1 MNFFREN
8 IWRIDKH
15 CVSLDI
21 ERTKKKKI
29 MKPEEKLQTKSISD
43 LKAIMDYLKERMD
56 RATRMGK
63 GWEFETLFNMR
74 ETVEGVMVDK
84 MKSVGLTVER

>member
-1 MNFFREN
+1 
-8 IWRIDKH
+8 
-15 CVSLDI
+15 
-21 ERTKKKKI
+21 
-29 MKPEEKLQTKSISD
+29 MKLEEKLQTKSISD

-84 MKSVGLTVER
+84 LKRAGLTIEK

>member
-1 MNFFREN
+1 MKEQ
-8 IWRIDKH
+8 
-15 CVSLDI
+15 
-21 ERTKKKKI
+21 KKKKI
-29 MKPEEKLQTKSISD
+29 MKLEEKLQTKSISD

-84 MKSVGLTVER
+84 MRSVGLTVER

>member
-1 MNFFREN
+1 MKEQ
-8 IWRIDKH
+8 
-15 CVSLDI
+15 
-21 ERTKKKKI
+21 KKKKI
-29 MKPEEKLQTKSISD
+29 MKLEEKLQTKSISD

>member
-1 MNFFREN
+1 
-8 IWRIDKH
+8 
-15 CVSLDI
+15 
-21 ERTKKKKI
+21 
-29 MKPEEKLQTKSISD
+29 MKLEEKLQTKSISD

-84 MKSVGLTVER
+84 MRSVGLTIEK

>member
-1 MNFFREN
+1 
-8 IWRIDKH
+8 
-15 CVSLDI
+15 
-21 ERTKKKKI
+21 

-74 ETVEGVMVDK
+74 ETVEGVLVDK
-84 MKSVGLTVER
+84 MRSVGLTVER

>member
-1 MNFFREN
+1 
-8 IWRIDKH
+8 
-15 CVSLDI
+15 
-21 ERTKKKKI
+21 
-29 MKPEEKLQTKSISD
+29 MKLEEKLQTKSISD

-74 ETVEGVMVDK
+74 EIVKIVEGVMVDK
-84 MKSVGLTVER
+84 MKSTGLTVER

>member
-1 MNFFREN
+1 
-8 IWRIDKH
+8 
-15 CVSLDI
+15 
-21 ERTKKKKI
+21 

-84 MKSVGLTVER
+84 MKGVGLTIEK

>member
-1 MNFFREN
+1 MKEQ
-8 IWRIDKH
+8 
-15 CVSLDI
+15 
-21 ERTKKKKI
+21 KKKKI
-29 MKPEEKLQTKSISD
+29 MKLEEKLQTKSISD

-84 MKSVGLTVER
+84 MKGVGLTVER

>member
-1 MNFFREN
+1 
-8 IWRIDKH
+8 
-15 CVSLDI
+15 
-21 ERTKKKKI
+21 
-29 MKPEEKLQTKSISD
+29 MKLEEKLQTKSISD

-74 ETVEGVMVDK
+74 ETVEGVLVDK
-84 MKSVGLTVER
+84 MRGVGLTVER

>member
-1 MNFFREN
+1 ME
-8 IWRIDKH
+8 
-15 CVSLDI
+15 L
-21 ERTKKKKI
+21 
-29 MKPEEKLQTKSISD
+29 EEKLQTKSISD

-56 RATRMGK
+56 KATRMGK

-84 MKSVGLTVER
+84 MRSVGLTVER

>member
-1 MNFFREN
+1 
-8 IWRIDKH
+8 
-15 CVSLDI
+15 
-21 ERTKKKKI
+21 
-29 MKPEEKLQTKSISD
+29 MKLEEKLQVKSISD

-84 MKSVGLTVER
+84 MRSVGLTIEK

>member
-1 MNFFREN
+1 
-8 IWRIDKH
+8 
-15 CVSLDI
+15 
-21 ERTKKKKI
+21 

-74 ETVEGVMVDK
+74 ETVEGVLVDK
-84 MKSVGLTVER
+84 MKGVGLTIER

>member
-1 MNFFREN
+1 
-8 IWRIDKH
+8 
-15 CVSLDI
+15 
-21 ERTKKKKI
+21 
-29 MKPEEKLQTKSISD
+29 MKLEEKLQTKSISD

-56 RATRMGK
+56 RATRLGK

-84 MKSVGLTVER
+84 MKGVGLTIEK

>member
-1 MNFFREN
+1 
-8 IWRIDKH
+8 
-15 CVSLDI
+15 
-21 ERTKKKKI
+21 
-29 MKPEEKLQTKSISD
+29 MKLEEKLQTKSISD

-84 MKSVGLTVER
+84 MKRVGLTIEK

>member
-1 MNFFREN
+1 
-8 IWRIDKH
+8 
-15 CVSLDI
+15 
-21 ERTKKKKI
+21 
-29 MKPEEKLQTKSISD
+29 MKLEEKLQVKLISD

-56 RATRMGK
+56 RATRMGN

-84 MKSVGLTVER
+84 MRSVGLTVER

>member
-1 MNFFREN
+1 
-8 IWRIDKH
+8 
-15 CVSLDI
+15 
-21 ERTKKKKI
+21 

-84 MKSVGLTVER
+84 MRSVGLTIEK

>member
-1 MNFFREN
+1 MKEQ
-8 IWRIDKH
+8 
-15 CVSLDI
+15 
-21 ERTKKKKI
+21 KKKKI
-29 MKPEEKLQTKSISD
+29 MKLEEKLQGESISD

-74 ETVEGVMVDK
+74 EIVEGVMVDK
-84 MKSVGLTVER
+84 MKSVGLTIEK

>member
-1 MNFFREN
+1 
-8 IWRIDKH
+8 
-15 CVSLDI
+15 
-21 ERTKKKKI
+21 
-29 MKPEEKLQTKSISD
+29 MKLEEKLQVKSISD

-84 MKSVGLTVER
+84 MKSVGLTVEK

>member
-1 MNFFREN
+1 
-8 IWRIDKH
+8 
-15 CVSLDI
+15 
-21 ERTKKKKI
+21 
-29 MKPEEKLQTKSISD
+29 MKLEEKLQVKSISD

-56 RATRMGK
+56 RAARLGK

-84 MKSVGLTVER
+84 MKSAGLTIEK

>member
-1 MNFFREN
+1 MKEQ
-8 IWRIDKH
+8 
-15 CVSLDI
+15 
-21 ERTKKKKI
+21 KKEEV
-29 MKPEEKLQTKSISD
+29 MKLEEKLQVKSISD

-84 MKSVGLTVER
+84 MRSVGLTIEK

>member
-1 MNFFREN
+1 
-8 IWRIDKH
+8 
-15 CVSLDI
+15 
-21 ERTKKKKI
+21 
-29 MKPEEKLQTKSISD
+29 MKLEEKLQTKSISD

-74 ETVEGVMVDK
+74 EIVEGSCSGMTMNWVRHSSLD
-84 MKSVGLTVER
+84 

>member
-1 MNFFREN
+1 
-8 IWRIDKH
+8 
-15 CVSLDI
+15 
-21 ERTKKKKI
+21 
-29 MKPEEKLQTKSISD
+29 MKLEEKLQVKSISD

-56 RATRMGK
+56 RASRLGK

-84 MKSVGLTVER
+84 MKSVGLTIEK

>member
-1 MNFFREN
+1 
-8 IWRIDKH
+8 
-15 CVSLDI
+15 
-21 ERTKKKKI
+21 

-63 GWEFETLFNMR
+63 GWEFETLFNIR

-84 MKSVGLTVER
+84 MKGVGLTVER

>member
-1 MNFFREN
+1 
-8 IWRIDKH
+8 
-15 CVSLDI
+15 
-21 ERTKKKKI
+21 
-29 MKPEEKLQTKSISD
+29 MKLEEKLQGKSISD

-56 RATRMGK
+56 RATRLGK

-84 MKSVGLTVER
+84 MRSVGLTIEK

>member
-1 MNFFREN
+1 MKEQ
-8 IWRIDKH
+8 
-15 CVSLDI
+15 
-21 ERTKKKKI
+21 KKEEV
-29 MKPEEKLQTKSISD
+29 MKLEEKLQVKSISD

-84 MKSVGLTVER
+84 MKSVGLTIEK